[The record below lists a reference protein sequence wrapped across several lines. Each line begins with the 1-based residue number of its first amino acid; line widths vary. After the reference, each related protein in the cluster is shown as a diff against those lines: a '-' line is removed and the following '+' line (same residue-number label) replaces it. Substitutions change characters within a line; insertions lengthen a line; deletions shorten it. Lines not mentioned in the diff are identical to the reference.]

1 MNILLF
7 LKGLTSFGS
16 YRPNFLTEFEI
27 WLQNDLL
34 SGRLAMKFKILQTIF
49 DKHNPSSK
57 KLGLLRDHPFKTS
70 ACLMGGGVFP
80 CANGQKVTIHK
91 DQKYPFCWSADGR
104 GVGVKNRKNLPTS

>member
-1 MNILLF
+1 
-7 LKGLTSFGS
+7 
-16 YRPNFLTEFEI
+16 
-27 WLQNDLL
+27 
-34 SGRLAMKFKILQTIF
+34 MKFKILRTIF

-70 ACLMGGGVFP
+70 ACLMGEGVSP

-91 DQKYPFCWSADGR
+91 DQKYLHKHFAGVPIMVCR